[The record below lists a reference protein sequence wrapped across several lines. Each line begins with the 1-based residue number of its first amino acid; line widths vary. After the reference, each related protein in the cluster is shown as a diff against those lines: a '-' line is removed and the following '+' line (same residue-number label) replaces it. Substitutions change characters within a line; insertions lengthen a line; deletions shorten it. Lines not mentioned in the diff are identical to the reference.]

1 MSFGFGELVGM
12 EMKCG
17 VSTKTNILEASGGFE
32 EGVGQVNEDSKFE
45 G

>member
-17 VSTKTNILEASGGFE
+17 VSTKTNILEASRGFE
-32 EGVGQVNEDSKFE
+32 EVGQVNKDSKFE